1 MKIEKT
7 VFKLHVYI
15 YQQQDIG
22 AAEDQTKWVYNK
34 HVHTCEYQ
42 L

>member
-1 MKIEKT
+1 LKIEKT

-22 AAEDQTKWVYNK
+22 AAEDQTK
-34 HVHTCEYQ
+34 
-42 L
+42 